1 MAFQL
6 CPICLKEFA
15 QLSQHLRVT
24 HQIINVEERRLLLA
38 LDSGRISF
46 RVGCCP
52 IIGCGKDT
60 MRLDRH
66 LKRHRKLSQ
75 KARQNI
81 VMEWKKKKIMSQLAA
96 LRASNPR
103 TPMNSTLDL
112 KDDHVKDDHVKDDH
126 VKDDD
131 VKAGDVKDD
140 HVKEDDVKAGDVKA
154 GDVKADHVKDDD
166 VKDDDVK
173 AGDVKAGDVKEDD
186 VKEDDVKDDHVKED
200 DVKAGDV
207 KEDDVKEDDVKD
219 DQVKDDNVKA
229 EDPGMPEVPMAEEEL
244 CCLESCR
251 RKKLQLKLE
260 VNDLNKQLSTLASS
274 LTKVTQRYSALKRQ
288 CGSEVSEAIEDNAL
302 PMSPTPQDSSITSQQ
317 SYDQLEPSSSPH
329 HPDQLLPLNEQ
340 DESPVPTPKLRKI
353 MGEKM
358 LPEDIK
364 FASISH
370 ASQGLVM
377 LRPLKQLKLRA
388 SHCSF
393 AQVSPIKRANSR
405 AEAKF
410 IVNKALKDSSFP
422 RPQ

>member
-75 KARQNI
+75 KALQNI

-112 KDDHVKDDHVKDDH
+112 KDDN
-126 VKDDD
+126 
-131 VKAGDVKDD
+131 VKDD
-140 HVKEDDVKAGDVKA
+140 HVKEDDVKADHVKAGDVKAGDVKA
-154 GDVKADHVKDDD
+154 GDVKAGD
-166 VKDDDVK
+166 VKAGDVK

-186 VKEDDVKDDHVKED
+186 IKEDDVKDDHVKED

-207 KEDDVKEDDVKD
+207 KEDDVKDDH
-219 DQVKDDNVKA
+219 VKDDNVKA

-274 LTKVTQRYSALKRQ
+274 LTTVTQRYSALKRQ
-288 CGSEVSEAIEDNAL
+288 CGREVSEAIEDNAL

-340 DESPVPTPKLRKI
+340 DESPVPMPKLRKI